1 MFTFAVMKRK
11 YSIGSFLFGLT
22 IFLALLIQSIH
33 SFHHI
38 EEVFSKEHCHHE
50 YSQSKHQITHSHE
63 FDKCFSCE
71 FAFSSSLKLISKESY
86 YLVIEV
92 FKKEIFNFYN
102 KTPKHFSG
110 SLFSLRGPP
119 MYNT

>member
-1 MFTFAVMKRK
+1 MKRK

-38 EEVFSKEHCHHE
+38 EEVFSKEHCYHE

-63 FDKCFSCE
+63 FDNCFTCE
-71 FAFSSSLKLISKESY
+71 FAFSTSDIIKTSFLSFENN
-86 YLVIEV
+86 V
-92 FKKEIFNFYN
+92 FYN
-102 KTPKHFSG
+102 K
-110 SLFSLRGPP
+110 SLFYSTSEIILFFKGSSHSLRGPP
-119 MYNT
+119 FTVII